1 MDDKIADNK
10 IIYQKKREIIN
21 IEDRIDEKKATLKE
35 LDDVQEKYVSIN
47 KSISK
52 CIDSI
57 RKSIKGKNINNIL
70 DSIENDNNNNIN
82 IATDS
87 TEEKKENIIKEIKNL
102 NIQKDNIEKELKD
115 EYRKENEKE
124 KEIKKE

>member
-102 NIQKDNIEKELKD
+102 NIQKDN
-115 EYRKENEKE
+115 KE

>member
-70 DSIENDNNNNIN
+70 DSIENDNKNNIN